1 MISSKRMLS
10 SIQRSLWARERGY
23 NPFMDDQQTFTSEI
37 SLRIKDLRVEHRTL
51 DIEIGRLM
59 TESPSVDQLLLQ
71 RLKKRK
77 LWLKDM
83 IVKLESQRIPD
94 LDA

>member
-1 MISSKRMLS
+1 MGL
-10 SIQRSLWARERGY
+10 APGAEY
-23 NPFMDDQQTFTSEI
+23 NALPMDDNQVFTNEF
-37 SLRIKDLRVEHRTL
+37 SLRLKELRIEHRTL
-51 DIEIGRLM
+51 DLEIDHLM
-59 TESPSVDQLLLQ
+59 GNAPYVDQLLVQ

-77 LWLKDM
+77 LWLKDT

>member
-1 MISSKRMLS
+1 MRV
-10 SIQRSLWARERGY
+10 A
-23 NPFMDDQQTFTSEI
+23 MDNNQTFTSEI
-37 SLRIKDLRVEHRTL
+37 ALRLKELRVEHRTL
-51 DIEIGRLM
+51 DLEIDQLM
-59 TESPSVDQLLLQ
+59 GKTPYVDQLMVQ

-77 LWLKDM
+77 LWLKDI